1 MDGFNHRFQ
10 TVQNQSWVLGLK
22 KYISGRR
29 SLYGYKSVM
38 TCWWGRLPSA
48 VSGILSICKGI
59 TEEFKADPKCPV
71 EQKPA
76 LFG

>member
-10 TVQNQSWVLGLK
+10 TVQNQWWGLGLK
-22 KYISGRR
+22 KYISSRLI
-29 SLYGYKSVM
+29 LYEYKSVM

-48 VSGILSICKGI
+48 VSGILSTCKGI
-59 TEEFKADPKCPV
+59 IEEFKADPECPV
-71 EQKPA
+71 ELKSA

>member
-10 TVQNQSWVLGLK
+10 TVQNQWWVLGLK
-22 KYISGRR
+22 KYISSRLI
-29 SLYGYKSVM
+29 LYEYKSVM

-48 VSGILSICKGI
+48 VSGILSTCKGI
-59 TEEFKADPKCPV
+59 IEEFKADPECPV
-71 EQKPA
+71 ELKSA